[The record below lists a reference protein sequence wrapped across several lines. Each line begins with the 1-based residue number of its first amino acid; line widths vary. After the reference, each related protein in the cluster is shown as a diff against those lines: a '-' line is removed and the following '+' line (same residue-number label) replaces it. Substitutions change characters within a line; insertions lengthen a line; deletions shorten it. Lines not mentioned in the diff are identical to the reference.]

1 MATDDQ
7 NQLRCDSSCDKANIG
22 LNRSGA
28 PIGFSCE
35 LTPTYDQ
42 CKEIAIDEVNHTRL
56 TYNRYSTEGKGQL
69 QTLLCPLGEWH
80 YDTEAPTSGY
90 AADGSR
96 GVYKCLHPTGGII
109 DKKVYNPS
117 TNEPPSLPSSH
128 TKSPSPSSTFT
139 RQQWEWLISGIVI
152 LCAFAFAGIGVLFY
166 KRAKSTQTKPKAS
179 IDLSQTTSTELTS
192 P

>member
-139 RQQWEWLISGIVI
+139 RQQLRIFSIVI
-152 LCAFAFAGIGVLFY
+152 IVFVLAVSVIGILFAFWASSSLT
-166 KRAKSTQTKPKAS
+166 KKSNKLQSTDTKLTQ
-179 IDLSQTTSTELTS
+179 
-192 P
+192 